1 MKSEKEIIFLWEGEM
16 VKKISRKK
24 RRNSFLIDPKWT
36 IYFQEKE
43 EEIAF

>member
-1 MKSEKEIIFLWEGEM
+1 VRRKLFSCGR
-16 VKKISRKK
+16 VKWTKISRKK